1 MGLNFAQ
8 SFLKAF
14 RFDYSISCGGF
25 IVARSD
31 EMMYTAIIMKFLRKI
46 ATGSLVIV
54 LASFA
59 GSFCIHPVQAQTTV
73 IGGGNS
79 MDMSSSEMGQDRE
92 DGDTVRIKDTA
103 TSAFSTCLLNC
114 VTEAPQAT
122 ATKKTS
128 IDTALNISAVISQ
141 TEQLRSFELF
151 PNPLDMTGVHPP
163 SPDILSSVVKI
174 E

>member
-1 MGLNFAQ
+1 MEY
-8 SFLKAF
+8 LKK
-14 RFDYSISCGGF
+14 
-25 IVARSD
+25 IV
-31 EMMYTAIIMKFLRKI
+31 
-46 ATGSLVIV
+46 TGSLVIT

-59 GSFCIHPVQAQTTV
+59 GSFCVRPMQAQAAM

-79 MDMSSSEMGQDRE
+79 MAMDMSLSDMEQSTEEKTDGVQIE
-92 DGDTVRIKDTA
+92 DSA

-141 TEQLRSFELF
+141 TEQLGSFEIF
-151 PNPLDMTGVHPP
+151 PDPLDMTGVHPP